1 MSTPNESLAVDTV
14 ARTIFG
20 EARGEGPQ
28 GMQAV
33 ASVILNRAKR
43 PCWWG
48 RDITGVCRAPFQF
61 SAWLVSDPNRPKLLA
76 VTDADPFFRCALAI
90 ADLAV
95 AGALP
100 DNTNGADSYYAVS
113 MGPPRWCAGLTPT
126 AVIGRQR
133 FYRVAPR

>member
-1 MSTPNESLAVDTV
+1 LTDAVTDTLARVCW
-14 ARTIFG
+14 G

-43 PCWWG
+43 PGWWG
-48 RDITGVCRAPFQF
+48 KSIQTCCTMPYQF
-61 SAWLVSDPNRPKLLA
+61 SCMNQDDPNRPKLLA

>member
-1 MSTPNESLAVDTV
+1 
-14 ARTIFG
+14 
-20 EARGEGPQ
+20 
-28 GMQAV
+28 MQAV
-33 ASVILNRAKR
+33 ASVILNRAQR
-43 PCWWG
+43 PRWWG
-48 RDITGVCRAPFQF
+48 KDILSCCRAPMQF
-61 SAWLVSDPNRPKLLA
+61 SCWNGNDLNRPKLLA